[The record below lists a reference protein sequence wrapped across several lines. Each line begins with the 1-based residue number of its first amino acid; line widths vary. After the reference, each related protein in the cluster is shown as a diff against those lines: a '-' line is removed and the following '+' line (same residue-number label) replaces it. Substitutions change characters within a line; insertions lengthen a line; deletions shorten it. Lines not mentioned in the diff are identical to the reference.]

1 MDSAMV
7 NNYIFFQ
14 TKKGLLLEAD
24 KTFKKKVF
32 SLRLR
37 TGLRW
42 SWFINFYQSRS
53 NAGTI
58 RDLASLTRK
67 KNR

>member
-42 SWFINFYQSRS
+42 SWFINFYQS
-53 NAGTI
+53 
-58 RDLASLTRK
+58 
-67 KNR
+67 